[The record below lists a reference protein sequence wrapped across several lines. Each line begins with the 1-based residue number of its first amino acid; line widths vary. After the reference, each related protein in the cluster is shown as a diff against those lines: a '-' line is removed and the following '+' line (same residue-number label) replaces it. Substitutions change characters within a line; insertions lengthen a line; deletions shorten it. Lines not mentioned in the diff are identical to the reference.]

1 MEYLYPGGRHKALT
15 LSYDDGQVYDRRL
28 VEILNRAGIKATFH
42 LNSGN
47 LDREEFVTRAELPTL
62 YKGHEIACHGVTHRH
77 PLQMTR
83 NEWAAEIW
91 QDRLALEEAGG
102 CIVQGMSYAF
112 GEYDTS
118 IVESLRAFG
127 IRYSRTV
134 ESTGRFTLP
143 QDFLRW
149 KPTCHHND
157 RLMERTEAFLNTPGY
172 EKMPL
177 FYLWGHSFEFERENT
192 WDRIEAFAWRI
203 GGNPDIWYATNGEV
217 CEYLTA
223 MRNLRCSADGKR
235 LYNPSA
241 RTVWFHCGT
250 ETGSI
255 APGEYCEF

>member
-28 VEILNRAGIKATFH
+28 VEILNRAGIRATFH

-47 LDREEFVTRAELPTL
+47 LDKPGFVTRAELPAL
-62 YKGHEIACHGVTHRH
+62 YQGHEIACHGVTHRH

-83 NEWAAEIW
+83 DEWAAEIW
-91 QDRLALEEAGG
+91 QDRLALEEAGR

-112 GEYDTS
+112 GEYDAA
-118 IVESLRAFG
+118 IVESLRTFG

-143 QDFLRW
+143 RDFLRW
-149 KPTCHHND
+149 TPTCHHND
-157 RLMERTEAFLNTPGY
+157 RLAQRTEAFLNTPGY

-192 WDRIEAFAWRI
+192 WDRIEAFAGRI

-223 MRNLRCSADGKR
+223 MRNLRPSADGKR

-241 RTVWFHCGT
+241 RTVWFCRGG
-250 ETGSI
+250 EIRSV
-255 APGEYCEF
+255 APGEDCEF

>member
-83 NEWAAEIW
+83 DEWAAEIW

-134 ESTGRFTLP
+134 ESTCRFTLP

-157 RLMERTEAFLNTPGY
+157 RLMERTDAFLNTPGY

-192 WDRIEAFAWRI
+192 WNKIEAFAGRI
-203 GGNPDIWYATNGEV
+203 GGNPDVWYATNGEV

-241 RTVWFHCGT
+241 QTVWFRCGT